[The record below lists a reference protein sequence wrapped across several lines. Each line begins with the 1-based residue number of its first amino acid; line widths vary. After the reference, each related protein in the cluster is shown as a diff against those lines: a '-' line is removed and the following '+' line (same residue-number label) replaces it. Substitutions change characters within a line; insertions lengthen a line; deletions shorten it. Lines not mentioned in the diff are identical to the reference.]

1 MKRSRLDDLIM
12 EEEHLSCLDR
22 DILDRIRLKKLNALL
37 QKEKERNGFYSS
49 LPSSLSSL
57 KELSL
62 LPFTSDEDLRSQ
74 YTRMFLG
81 SSADIARVMS
91 EKTSGTTGQAKR
103 VFYTARDLDHTI
115 RFFAAGIGEMAESG
129 ETVMIGMPYA
139 GPGSLG
145 DLIAGGT
152 EGCGAVPVQLLPGTL
167 HQQCL
172 QYHECQPGCAIDMPA
187 VLLARARYYESVFG
201 KGSFPLRKAL
211 ISGDTASKEVEQ
223 ALREEFRLTL
233 YPHYGSREMCMGGAI
248 TCQAFE
254 GMHLR
259 EHQIIGEIID
269 ENGNVLED
277 GQWGEL
283 VITTIDMEAL
293 PLIRYR
299 TGDHARFLK
308 EPCPCGSVTGR
319 LDRITRITEENSL
332 MEQLDDCLMKYPQV
346 LDVRAAMDHE
356 VLDAEVL
363 VLAGTGE
370 EELRRAFVSCFGAAA
385 GQFSLHMAD
394 NSSNLLHAGKRKV
407 SVR

>member
-1 MKRSRLDDLIM
+1 
-12 EEEHLSCLDR
+12 
-22 DILDRIRLKKLNALL
+22 
-37 QKEKERNGFYSS
+37 
-49 LPSSLSSL
+49 
-57 KELSL
+57 
-62 LPFTSDEDLRSQ
+62 
-74 YTRMFLG
+74 MFLG
-81 SSADIARVMS
+81 SSGDVAKVLS
-91 EKTSGTTGQAKR
+91 ETTSGTTGAAKR

-115 RFFAAGIGEMAESG
+115 RFFAAGIGEMAGSG
-129 ETVMIGMPYA
+129 DTVMIGMPHT
-139 GPGSLG
+139 GPDSLA
-145 DLIAGGT
+145 DLIARGT
-152 EGCGAVPVQLLPGTL
+152 EGCGAMPVQLLPGTL
-167 HQQCL
+167 HEQCM
-172 QYHECQPGCAIDMPA
+172 QYHEYQPSCAIDMPA
-187 VLLARARYYESVFG
+187 VLLARARYYESLFG

-211 ISGDTASKEVEQ
+211 ISGDTASKAIEQ

-269 ENGNVLED
+269 ERGNVLED

-308 EPCPCGSVTGR
+308 EPCPCGSVTRRLAGVGR
-319 LDRITRITEENSL
+319 LGEENRL

-346 LDVRAAMDHE
+346 LDVRAVMDHDL
-356 VLDAEVL
+356 LDAEVL
-363 VLAGTGE
+363 VLAGADE
-370 EELRRAFVSCFGAAA
+370 EELKQAFVSCFGAAA
-385 GQFSLHMAD
+385 GKLSLLTAD
-394 NSSNLLHAGKRKV
+394 NSSILLHAGKRKV